1 MRLILWHG
9 YLLEGTGSNIYT
21 QHIARA
27 WGRLG
32 HDVCVICQQ
41 RRAERFDLG
50 PRVRVARP
58 DIGPLLPTFVVDR
71 YEGVEAR
78 HVAEFT
84 AAELGRYTAANV
96 AAIAAEMRAGPID
109 LVFAN
114 HGLMGGPV
122 AAAACG

>member
-50 PRVRVARP
+50 PRVRVVRP
-58 DIGPLLPTFVVDR
+58 DIGPLLPVFVVDR

-78 HVAEFT
+78 HVADFT
-84 AAELGRYTAANV
+84 VR
-96 AAIAAEMRAGPID
+96 RARPLHRRQRRRD
-109 LVFAN
+109 RR
-114 HGLMGGPV
+114 
-122 AAAACG
+122 